1 MNAIDENAL
10 ESLSL
15 VVNLS
20 KHIHV
25 NSKPSNMEEDSYL
38 FSKYFPYFMWV
49 IRDFALQLVDDDEN
63 DITSKQYLENALR
76 PVELSKEQLSN
87 NDLLKRKNEIR

>member
-10 ESLSL
+10 EALSL

-25 NSKPSNMEEDSYL
+25 TSKPSNMEEDQAL
-38 FSKYFPYFMWV
+38 FSRYFPYFMWV

-63 DITSKQYLENALR
+63 EINSK
-76 PVELSKEQLSN
+76 
-87 NDLLKRKNEIR
+87 

>member
-10 ESLSL
+10 EALSL

-25 NSKPSNMEEDSYL
+25 NSKPSNVNEDSNL
-38 FSKYFPYFMWV
+38 FSKYFPQFNWV
-49 IRDFALQLVDDDEN
+49 IRDFALQLVDDD
-63 DITSKQYLENALR
+63 D
-76 PVELSKEQLSN
+76 
-87 NDLLKRKNEIR
+87 NEINPK